1 MTPKITD
8 DDKGTVTATMD
19 GKVVRSWVYNE
30 NMRRSRAM
38 SLAREYV
45 EGWHSAEK
53 HHNLKDTTN
62 DPT

>member
-8 DDKGTVTATMD
+8 DDRGTVTATVE

-38 SLAREYV
+38 SLCREYV
-45 EGWHSAEK
+45 EGWHDAEA
-53 HHNLKDTTN
+53 HNKGDTNVEHT
-62 DPT
+62 